1 MVASARSA
9 LLERVRGR
17 ELLVAQDTTSLRDDG
32 GKCGLYLHPAIVV
45 DAADGALLGLLTAE
59 FLVHDETPRAHCN
72 KR

>member
-32 GKCGLYLHPAIVV
+32 GKRGL
-45 DAADGALLGLLTAE
+45 
-59 FLVHDETPRAHCN
+59 
-72 KR
+72 